1 MLNKPKYMIPSTKR
15 QECVIDANAN
25 DIIFSCVVDGDEAI
39 GAWEIKIYTLID
51 NALMFD
57 SGKQKLSSP
66 FFPINAKNENAE
78 FEVNIKNFLP
88 TSTQYFEAGTAY
100 DDTKTYYTRK
110 LNSDGSYSY
119 TEYTGSKPP
128 SSGTQL
134 YYIGKLT
141 NSTNAYY
148 WTIDFWNIEGS
159 NKSDAQFNASSIQS
173 VFYANSTPS
182 ITIQC
187 GVDDVDSAGNDYIK
201 YVPLS
206 SGAKLDSSKYYFKAV
221 YSQSQSIGIKKYG
234 WLIKDSDADIAL
246 VDTISHNQI
255 YGTKDNIECS
265 YRGFLNDGN
274 YSVQLYIETQNGA
287 TLTTSPIPFSVSYG
301 LTYLTND
308 FKVSEL
314 KQETAILLD
323 WGQANVICGKVESG
337 DIEYVQNYPIVDY
350 SREEPNTSISIP
362 TSSSVVFDYGATSGL
377 DVPESSYMII
387 STQLSDASDRLI
399 FSAEGT
405 DSDKN
410 NIARKLSF
418 KSGYFVYE
426 ITDENGVLKI
436 YRSPQA
442 FSPNQYKWYII
453 IMYPYRN
460 GGSATMMSV
469 TESNL
474 KDGVYPRRSL
484 YPYETLYPSF
494 GVWDKLKSGGV

>member
-15 QECVIDANAN
+15 QECVVDANSN
-25 DIIFSCVVDGDEAI
+25 EIVFSCVVDGDEAI
-39 GAWEIKIYTLID
+39 GAWEIKIYTLVD
-51 NALMFD
+51 NALIFD
-57 SGKQKLSSP
+57 SGKQKRSSP

-78 FEVNIKNFLP
+78 FEVNIKKFLP

-100 DDTKTYYTRK
+100 DDTKTYYTRT
-110 LNSDGSYSY
+110 LNADGTY
-119 TEYTGSKPP
+119 TYTKYAGSKPP
-128 SSGTQL
+128 TSGTQL
-134 YYIGKLT
+134 YYIGKFT

-148 WTIDFWNIEGS
+148 WTIDLWNIEGA
-159 NKSDAQFNASSIQS
+159 NKSDAQPSTSSVQS

-182 ITIQC
+182 ITIQY
-187 GVDDVDSAGNDYIK
+187 GVDDTDSAGNSYIK
-201 YVPLS
+201 YKALS
-206 SGAKLDSSKYYFKAV
+206 SGATLDSSKYYFKAV
-221 YSQSQSIGIKKYG
+221 YFQSESVGIKKYG
-234 WLIKDSDADIAL
+234 WLIKDVNADISL

-265 YRGFLNDGN
+265 YRGFLSDGN
-274 YSVQLYIETQNGA
+274 YSVQLYIETHNGA

-323 WGQANVICGKVESG
+323 WGQANVICGRIGSG
-337 DIEYVQNYPIVDY
+337 NIEYLQNYPILDY
-350 SREEPNTSISIP
+350 SRENPNTSISIP
-362 TSSSVVFDYGATSGL
+362 TSSSVVFDYGATSDL
-377 DVPESSYMII
+377 DIPESSYMII
-387 STQLSDASDRLI
+387 STQLSDASGRLI

-405 DSDKN
+405 DGSGN
-410 NIARKLSF
+410 SIVRKLSF

-426 ITDENGVLKI
+426 ITDGSGVLKT
-436 YRSPQA
+436 YRSSQT

-460 GGSATMMSV
+460 GGSATMLSV

-474 KDGVYPRRSL
+474 KDGIYPRENL